1 MNTVAKLEK
10 DDVEIIQ
17 REANLE
23 KVADFC
29 NIFNMIKI
37 YYKDMLD
44 WKESDEIDIAE
55 AEEMKRMCYNLS
67 YKLRDIQEALQF
79 AVIDKK
85 WTKEDKLDWLNKFIK
100 ADSVDEKLEIL
111 KEDDNKN
118 TNNLPVD
125 IITGMPHSMN
135 WIDRS

>member
-44 WKESDEIDIAE
+44 WKEGDEIDIAE

-79 AVIDKK
+79 TVIDKK
-85 WTKEDKLDWLNKFIK
+85 WTKEDKLDWFNKFIK
-100 ADSVDEKLEIL
+100 ANSVDEKLEIL

-118 TNNLPVD
+118 TNNMPAD
-125 IITGMPHSMN
+125 IITGMPHSIN